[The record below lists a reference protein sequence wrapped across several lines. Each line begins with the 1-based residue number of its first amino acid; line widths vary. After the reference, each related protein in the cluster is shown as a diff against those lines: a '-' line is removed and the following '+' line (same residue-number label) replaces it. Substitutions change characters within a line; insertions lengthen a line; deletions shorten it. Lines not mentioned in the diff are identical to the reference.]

1 MLINEEKKKEM
12 MTVLRNNNLLVKQF
26 HLTQHPISLQE
37 ICQLSK
43 ISLNMKAIIEEKK
56 T

>member
-26 HLTQHPISLQE
+26 PLTQHPVSLQE